1 MLLWGLK
8 EGANRLKTPKTS
20 PPARE
25 GRGWPGLRALL
36 RIWIRFPKRFCRE
49 QAGISWRSVVG
60 REGSTPQSG
69 FQLGRTFPLLPEVEL
84 PGLSGQPPGL
94 KPTFCLFNG

>member
-1 MLLWGLK
+1 MGFERGGKSLKDPQDQPTCERGAGL
-8 EGANRLKTPKTS
+8 A
-20 PPARE
+20 
-25 GRGWPGLRALL
+25 WPALL